1 MLANL
6 LEQLTLFV
14 ETVVLTLGLP
24 GIGLIAIGENLF
36 PPTPSE
42 ILYPLA
48 GKMAY
53 DGELTIFGV
62 VLVGVLGTLVAS
74 TLWYWLGQ
82 RLGEE
87 RCRMFIDRY
96 GTLRLG
102 RFELELFNVE
112 QFDRALGLFR
122 KHGAVI
128 VIAARI
134 LPYVHSVVSIPAGVI
149 QMSYPK
155 FLLYTAIGS
164 TLWILPLTIVGY
176 VLGSQW
182 REVLNLLDTYQTV
195 FLIAAGLFV
204 VYWFIRRRR
213 TPKTA

>member
-87 RCRMFIDRY
+87 RCRTFIDRY

-112 QFDRALGLFR
+112 QFDRALELFEPVIGLE
-122 KHGAVI
+122 
-128 VIAARI
+128 
-134 LPYVHSVVSIPAGVI
+134 VHVELGTATKMFSPSPNISGHAEGDEPN
-149 QMSYPK
+149 
-155 FLLYTAIGS
+155 TAIGPVDLGLPGMDGQS
-164 TLWILPLTIVGY
+164 LVRALRERRQQVPALILTARD
-176 VLGSQW
+176 S
-182 REVLNLLDTYQTV
+182 ELDIIHA
-195 FLIAAGLFV
+195 LEAG
-204 VYWFIRRRR
+204 
-213 TPKTA
+213 A